1 MPYGRKCGFLFCFLV
16 LVLCRRS
23 CRENFWVLSMLRFM
37 ICRGNFLANRKNEE
51 SPLVV
56 DGEDSEATPLT
67 TSDKVYYF
75 LFSISYT
82 MCLMV
87 VLIFWFLLYKSGEF
101 GEIPSFRFFLA
112 VDRHG
117 IIFALVLFQY
127 VLNKISVRF
136 LHATFVVAIALFF
149 FVHTYF
155 YYLATDKLV
164 FTIFDWNKAPGKAIG
179 YAFGLSLA
187 CYVLQFILFLVDLLK
202 HKIAG
207 KLYCKSY
214 LIYLFRHL

>member
-1 MPYGRKCGFLFCFLV
+1 MFISMIRKIEETHNSRWFHYMTSWNYMLAVFYFVYTLVKLV
-16 LVLCRRS
+16 LYK
-23 CRENFWVLSMLRFM
+23 
-37 ICRGNFLANRKNEE
+37 GNISNQDDDVEMANRKNEE
-51 SPLVV
+51 SPLVA
-56 DGEDSEATPLT
+56 DGEDSEAAPLT
-67 TSDKVYYF
+67 TSDKVYYL

-82 MCLMV
+82 MCFMV

-117 IIFALVLFQY
+117 IIFALILFQY
-127 VLNKISVRF
+127 VLNKIPVRI
-136 LHATFVVAIALFF
+136 LHATFVVAIALLF

-164 FTIFDWNKAPGKAIG
+164 YTIFDWNKAPGKAIG

-207 KLYCKSY
+207 N
-214 LIYLFRHL
+214 

>member
-1 MPYGRKCGFLFCFLV
+1 MIRKIEETHNSRWFHYMTSWNYMLAVFYFVYTLVKLV
-16 LVLCRRS
+16 LYK
-23 CRENFWVLSMLRFM
+23 
-37 ICRGNFLANRKNEE
+37 GNISDQDDDVEMANRQNGNP
-51 SPLVV
+51 SVA
-56 DGEDSEATPLT
+56 DGEDSKAAPLT

-82 MCLMV
+82 MCFMV
-87 VLIFWFLLYKSGEF
+87 VVIFWFMLYKPGEF
-101 GEIPSFRFFLA
+101 GETTSFKFFLT

-117 IIFALVLFQY
+117 IIFALILFQY

-136 LHATFVVAIALFF
+136 LHATFVLAIALLF

-164 FTIFDWNKAPGKAIG
+164 YTIFDWNKAPGKAIG
-179 YAFGLSLA
+179 YAFGLALA
-187 CYVLQFILFLVDLLK
+187 CYVLQFVLFLIDLLK

-207 KLYCKSY
+207 N
-214 LIYLFRHL
+214 R